1 MYVPSFSL
9 GPARI
14 IKIKTT
20 ITEPQSQMHA
30 TVLLLLCCPVH
41 KQNKICIGRK
51 KKATLKKNKDEPYD
65 GFLKIYFGKNSIIS
79 FSGVPGIKIEL

>member
-1 MYVPSFSL
+1 MLLSYFYFAAL
-9 GPARI
+9 YI
-14 IKIKTT
+14 IKIKYVV
-20 ITEPQSQMHA
+20 EE
-30 TVLLLLCCPVH
+30 
-41 KQNKICIGRK
+41 K